1 MATLTLRRTGE
12 RATVTDGDSPAGQDT
27 GLPGTGRL
35 EILDQACESF
45 SKDPAS
51 WPVWLHHN
59 RW

>member
-1 MATLTLRRTGE
+1 MTHQEGMDDDDDAH
-12 RATVTDGDSPAGQDT
+12 QDT

-45 SKDPAS
+45 GKDPAS
-51 WPVWLHHN
+51 WPAWLHHN